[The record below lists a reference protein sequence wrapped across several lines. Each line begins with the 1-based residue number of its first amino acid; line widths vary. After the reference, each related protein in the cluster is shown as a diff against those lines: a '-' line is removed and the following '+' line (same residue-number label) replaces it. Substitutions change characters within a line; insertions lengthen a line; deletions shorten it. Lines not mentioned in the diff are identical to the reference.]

1 MSADKIFIVEDD
13 KNIRDLIAY
22 ALKSSDFEVRGF
34 EGGDS
39 LYKALENE
47 IPDIFILDI
56 MLDGD
61 DGYTI
66 LEKIRSRARTKDIPV
81 IMLTAKTG
89 EYDKVKGLDMGADDY
104 VTKPFGVMEL
114 ISRVRAVL
122 RRARP
127 YKNTEDEYKFTYKDL
142 VLDTAKRS
150 VSLENEA
157 VDLSYKEFELLRYL
171 MENEDRVLTR
181 DEIMSEV
188 WGFDYRGETRT
199 VDVHIR
205 TLRHKLGPHR
215 DYIKT
220 IRNVGYKIG
229 D

>member
-1 MSADKIFIVEDD
+1 MSAEKIFIVEDD
-13 KNIRDLIAY
+13 KNIRDLIVY
-22 ALKSSDFEVRGF
+22 ALKSSDYEAQGF
-34 EGGDS
+34 EGADS

-47 IPDIFILDI
+47 SPDLFILDI

-89 EYDKVKGLDMGADDY
+89 EYDKVRGLDMGADDY

-114 ISRVRAVL
+114 MSRVRAVL

-127 YKNTEDEYKFTYKDL
+127 DKGDEDEFRLSYKDL

-150 VSLENEA
+150 FSLEGETI
-157 VDLSYKEFELLRYL
+157 DLSYKEFELLRFL
-171 MENEDRVLTR
+171 LENEDRVLTR

-205 TLRHKLGPHR
+205 TLRQKLGPHR

-229 D
+229 E

>member
-1 MSADKIFIVEDD
+1 MAREKIFIVEDD

-22 ALKSSDFEVRGF
+22 ALKSSDYEAQGF

-47 IPDIFILDI
+47 SPDLFILDI

-89 EYDKVKGLDMGADDY
+89 EYDKVRGLDMGADDY

-127 YKNTEDEYKFTYKDL
+127 YKVTEDEYKFTYKDL

-150 VSLENEA
+150 VSLEGEA

-205 TLRHKLGPHR
+205 SLRQKLGPHR